1 METKEEEKSM
11 ESDYLS
17 QLVELK
23 KPEEKKKPLK
33 TNPVESKIQD
43 DSAWAVTQPLV

>member
-1 METKEEEKSM
+1 M

-23 KPEEKKKPLK
+23 QPEEKNKSPKA
-33 TNPVESKIQD
+33 NSVETKIKD
-43 DSAWAVTQPLV
+43 DLA

>member
-1 METKEEEKSM
+1 M

-23 KPEEKKKPLK
+23 QPEEKNKLPKANSVETKIKK
-33 TNPVESKIQD
+33 
-43 DSAWAVTQPLV
+43 